1 MSTLKEMAFEYKQAA
16 AKLAMAIERHK
27 VAGDLSEAELKS
39 LRQALRETR
48 EAAHLL
54 SGYYHRGRSAQ
65 KHYGWP
71 WLDGRTDPEREL
83 CVAWM
88 HRVGDLRTRQ
98 QRPRP

>member
-16 AKLAMAIERHK
+16 AKLARAIERHK

-54 SGYYHRGRSAQ
+54 SGYYDAPR
-65 KHYGWP
+65 
-71 WLDGRTDPEREL
+71 PECSITLQGLKPR
-83 CVAWM
+83 
-88 HRVGDLRTRQ
+88 RTRDDH
-98 QRPRP
+98 